1 MNTRTIFDMLEP
13 QDLPGYPGDEKW
25 RAMQMDI
32 ADLVLNPD
40 IEGLVLCPTI
50 VCNPPSGAAGVRP
63 NLSRLTNRCTP
74 QIEYT
79 RQVTDDLISFEEYD
93 DAVLSD
99 LVAAFYRRHRRACIT
114 ISKFA
119 GRPVAHGLFL
129 ASLPF

>member
-1 MNTRTIFDMLEP
+1 MLEP

-40 IEGLVLCPTI
+40 IEGLVLC
-50 VCNPPSGAAGVRP
+50 
-63 NLSRLTNRCTP
+63 TP
-74 QIEYT
+74 QVEYV

-93 DAVLSD
+93 DTVVRD
-99 LVAAFYRRHRRACIT
+99 LVADFYSRHRRACIT
-114 ISKFA
+114 VARFA

-129 ASLPF
+129 SSLPF